1 MRDGAAGNRTD
12 HGQRVA
18 VVAAAELVANRTADD
33 ATGGRRANH
42 TKGRRGLANDFVPAL
57 LARAIDRDVAHQRL
71 HADDAG
77 GDDGRRVTDGD
88 RHVLVM
94 PVRVTAAAAAIIVV
108 GQRGARAD
116 DPSTATA
123 RNLFANMAAL
133 PFPAVPM
140 WDLGAQVRGAALNGI

>member
-1 MRDGAAGNRTD
+1 MRDGTTRHRAE

-18 VVAAAELVANRTADD
+18 VVTAAELVADRTADD
-33 ATGGRRANH
+33 AAGGRRANH

-77 GDDGRRVTDGD
+77 RDDGRRVTDDD
-88 RHVLVM
+88 RHVLVV

-116 DPSTATA
+116 DPQYGNSEKFV
-123 RNLFANMAAL
+123 RQHGCS
-133 PFPAVPM
+133 PFPCGPYVGPWSA
-140 WDLGAQVRGAALNGI
+140 G